1 MEAAIDE
8 AKRWGTYATAHLYT
22 DESIKMMLDAG
33 AVTLEHMHLA
43 SEETMQR
50 VAEIAQENDT
60 VFSAQVAVVKGL
72 STNPVFVTPAAKAKA
87 AFLEEN
93 GAKVF
98 ELMRSQ
104 GVPISF
110 GVDSYGSF
118 EAFRYNSQAIKER
131 KDFFSNEEILAH
143 IFKNNARLVMMT
155 GERNP
160 YKDGPLGVIEP
171 GAYADILLVEGDPT
185 EDVAVFADW
194 ENNIDL
200 VMKDGVIYKNALD

>member
-1 MEAAIDE
+1 
-8 AKRWGTYATAHLYT
+8 
-22 DESIKMMLDAG
+22 MMLDAG

-50 VAEIAQENDT
+50 IASVARENAS
-60 VFSAQVAVVKGL
+60 VCSAQVAVVKGL
-72 STNPVFVTPAAKAKA
+72 STNPAFVTPSAQAKA
-87 AFLEEN
+87 AFMEEN
-93 GAKVF
+93 GAQVF

-110 GVDSYGSF
+110 CVDSYASF
-118 EAFRYNSQAIKER
+118 EPFRFNSQAIAER
-131 KDFFSNEEILAH
+131 QAFFTNEEILAQ

-160 YKDGPLGVIEP
+160 FKDGPLGVIAV
-171 GAYADILLVEGDPT
+171 GAYADIILVEGDPT
-185 EDVAVFADW
+185 EDVAVFSDW
-194 ENNIDL
+194 ENGIDL